1 MNNACHSAVTSG
13 SGKRSY
19 MKLGQNLVLAVVLL
33 ALSTGV
39 ACHRKKPNIPAKT
52 QPPTLEQPTIPPVA
66 SQPQPTPPTVSPGET
81 QPAPKET
88 APVTAKRRPRR
99 RKPAS
104 TAATN
109 NPPKPTPK
117 QEAPQPD
124 SNIQIT
130 AEMPQNVANERRQQT
145 EGFLQAAEANL
156 KKINRSLSDGEE
168 SMQRQVRNYITQ
180 SRLAMQDGDLD
191 RAYQFA
197 NKAQLLSQELVK

>member
-1 MNNACHSAVTSG
+1 
-13 SGKRSY
+13 

-33 ALSTGV
+33 ALSTGA

-66 SQPQPTPPTVSPGET
+66 SQPQPTPPTVTPGDT

-88 APVTAKRRPRR
+88 APVTAKRRIRH
-99 RKPAS
+99 RKPAP

-109 NPPKPTPK
+109 NPPKVVPK
-117 QEAPQPD
+117 PETPQPD

-130 AEMPQNVANERRQQT
+130 AEMPQNVATERRQQT
-145 EGFLQAAEANL
+145 EGSLQAAEANL
-156 KKINRSLSDGEE
+156 KKINRPLSDGEE

-191 RAYQFA
+191 RAYQLA
-197 NKAQLLSQELVK
+197 SKAQQLSQELVK